1 MLFWTYIAITAFVSV
16 MLLIELWKEEDW
28 RAQVAIAMT
37 LIVCVLRVLRIK

>member
-16 MLLIELWKEEDW
+16 LLVIELWKEDDW
-28 RAQVAIAMT
+28 RTQVAFAMT